1 MGDQVSYKITLPPEL
16 VEECRQRNYAGEG
29 YRELQ
34 RWLLAEH
41 GIKISHATVRNLI
54 IRLEN
59 SEIMVGAGNL
69 VTSVEAADELPPD
82 LGDLDTEA
90 PEPEQTQIAVE
101 VPDEALVMLSRNR
114 LAKASTSVW
123 LDYRRKKISAAEALG
138 VELQVSKELRAIMID
153 RARLRNLEK
162 TTAQALR
169 PTTQTAEP
177 PQPDEPMVVFE
188 SN

>member
-1 MGDQVSYKITLPPEL
+1 MSAKVTLPPEL

-54 IRLEN
+54 LRLEN
-59 SEIMVGAGNL
+59 SEIMVGAENL

-90 PEPEQTQIAVE
+90 PEPEEPQIAVE
-101 VPDEALVMLSRNR
+101 VPDEALVRLSRNR
-114 LAKASTSVW
+114 LAKASAAVW
-123 LDYRRKKISAAEALG
+123 LDYRRKKITAAEALG
-138 VELQVSKELRAIMID
+138 VELQVSKELRAIMVD

-162 TTAQALR
+162 TAAQSLR
-169 PTTQTAEP
+169 PTTQTTTEP
-177 PQPDEPMVVFE
+177 KPDEPMVVFG

>member
-1 MGDQVSYKITLPPEL
+1 MSRKVTLLPEL
-16 VEECRQRNYAGEG
+16 VEECRQRSYAGEG

-54 IRLEN
+54 LRLEN
-59 SEIMVGAGNL
+59 SEIMVGAENL

-82 LGDLDTEA
+82 LGDLDTEV
-90 PEPEQTQIAVE
+90 PEPEQPEIAVE

-123 LDYRRKKISAAEALG
+123 LDYRRKKITATEALG
-138 VELQVSKELRAIMID
+138 VELQVSKELRAIMVD

-162 TTAQALR
+162 TPVASQPSAT
-169 PTTQTAEP
+169 PEP
-177 PQPDEPMVVFE
+177 EQPKDEGLLQF
-188 SN
+188 N

>member
-1 MGDQVSYKITLPPEL
+1 MSRKTVLPTEL
-16 VEECRQRNYAGEG
+16 VEECRQRYYGGEG
-29 YRELQ
+29 YRDLQ
-34 RWLLAEH
+34 RWLIAEH
-41 GIKISHATVRNLI
+41 DIKVSHMTVRALI
-54 IRLEN
+54 MRLEN
-59 SEIMVGAGNL
+59 SEIMAGAENL
-69 VTSVEAADELPPD
+69 VTSVEAADELPPE

-138 VELQVSKELRAIMID
+138 VELQVSKELRAIMVD
-153 RARLRNLEK
+153 RARLRNIEK
-162 TTAQALR
+162 SKPLR
-169 PTTQTAEP
+169 PTPTTTE
-177 PQPDEPMVVFE
+177 PQPDEPMVVFG

>member
-1 MGDQVSYKITLPPEL
+1 MSRKTVLPPEL
-16 VEECRQRNYAGEG
+16 VEECRQRSYSGEG

-90 PEPEQTQIAVE
+90 PEPEQPQIAVE

-114 LAKASTSVW
+114 LAKASASVW
-123 LDYRRKKISAAEALG
+123 LDYRRKAISAVEAIG
-138 VELQVSKELRAIMID
+138 VELQVSKELRAIMVD
-153 RARLRNLEK
+153 RARLRNIEK
-162 TTAQALR
+162 SKPLR
-169 PTTQTAEP
+169 PTPTTTE
-177 PQPDEPMVVFE
+177 PQPDEPMVVFG

>member
-1 MGDQVSYKITLPPEL
+1 MSRKTVLPPEL
-16 VEECRQRNYAGEG
+16 VEECRQRYYAGEG
-29 YRELQ
+29 YRDLQ

-41 GIKISHATVRNLI
+41 GIKVSHMTVRALI
-54 IRLEN
+54 MRLEN
-59 SEIMVGAGNL
+59 SEIMAGAENL

-123 LDYRRKKISAAEALG
+123 LDYRRKKITAAEALG
-138 VELQVSKELRAIMID
+138 VELQVSKELRAIMVD

-162 TTAQALR
+162 TVAPSLR
-169 PTTQTAEP
+169 PTTQTTES
-177 PQPDEPMVVFE
+177 QPDEPMVVFG

>member
-1 MGDQVSYKITLPPEL
+1 MSRKTVLPPEL
-16 VEECRQRNYAGEG
+16 VEECRQRSYSGEG

-54 IRLEN
+54 LRLEN

-90 PEPEQTQIAVE
+90 SEPEQPQIAVE
-101 VPDEALVMLSRNR
+101 VPDEALLMLSRNR
-114 LAKASTSVW
+114 LAKASASVW
-123 LDYRRKKISAAEALG
+123 LNYRRKAISAVEAIG
-138 VELQVSKELRAIMID
+138 VELQVSKELRAIMVD

-162 TTAQALR
+162 SKPLR
-169 PTTQTAEP
+169 PTPTTTE
-177 PQPDEPMVVFE
+177 PQPDEPMVVFG